1 MTIGNLSR
9 IGTSQVEVDPLNV
22 QQSMRTLKVLD
33 YSTLQLLHKTV
44 LNIIPPRGDRQ
55 NSKKSSAAYSFLPST
70 EGSEKK

>member
-1 MTIGNLSR
+1 
-9 IGTSQVEVDPLNV
+9 
-22 QQSMRTLKVLD
+22 MRTLKVLD